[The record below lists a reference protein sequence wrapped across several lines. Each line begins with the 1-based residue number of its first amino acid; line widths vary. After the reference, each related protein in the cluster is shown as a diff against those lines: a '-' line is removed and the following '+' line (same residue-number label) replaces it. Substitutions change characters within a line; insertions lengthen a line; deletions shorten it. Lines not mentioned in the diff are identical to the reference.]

1 MKLSCPYEYP
11 NLDENRKE
19 CIKSDINDNNIIYST
34 INLLN
39 DEMNENTT
47 KTINSIFQWTYYN
60 IDSTINII
68 NYDTIE
74 TNNLNE
80 EEIDYYDNILQ
91 NIEIKF
97 TSENYDIK
105 NLDNGKDEIINND
118 RITTTL
124 TTSENQK
131 NNIYNNMTKIDLGEC
146 EYLLRNFY
154 NISKNESLYIKK

>member
-1 MKLSCPYEYP
+1 MNLSCPYEYP

-60 IDSTINII
+60 IDLTINII

-74 TNNLNE
+74 T
-80 EEIDYYDNILQ
+80 
-91 NIEIKF
+91 
-97 TSENYDIK
+97 
-105 NLDNGKDEIINND
+105 
-118 RITTTL
+118 
-124 TTSENQK
+124 
-131 NNIYNNMTKIDLGEC
+131 
-146 EYLLRNFY
+146 
-154 NISKNESLYIKK
+154 

>member
-1 MKLSCPYEYP
+1 MNLSCPYEYP
-11 NLDENRKE
+11 NLNENRKE

-60 IDSTINII
+60 IDLTINII

-74 TNNLNE
+74 TYNLNE

-131 NNIYNNMTKIDLGEC
+131 NNIHNNMTRIDLGEC
-146 EYLLRNFY
+146 ENL
-154 NISKNESLYIKK
+154 